1 MIIVDTSV
9 WADHFRARDAELVET
24 ISSGRILQHPY
35 VTGELVLGNPPDRQT
50 MIAVLGSFPQIVPQV
65 FDSFIE
71 FAERL
76 SLGGTGIGFVD
87 ANLLA
92 SAVASKAQVWTRDK
106 RLAAQAER
114 LGLGFTPA

>member
-9 WADHFRARDAELVET
+9 WADHFRVRDAELVET
-24 ISSGRILQHPY
+24 MTSGRILQHPY
-35 VTGELVLGNPPDRQT
+35 VTAELALGNPSDRRA
-50 MIAVLGSFPQIVPQV
+50 MIAVLGSFPQIAPQS
-65 FDSFIE
+65 FEPFIE
-71 FAERL
+71 FAERF

-92 SAVASKAQVWTRDK
+92 SAAASQAKVWTRDK

-114 LGLGFTPA
+114 LGLGCAPV